1 MRMKNYYILDYTGI
15 FVNNYIKLS
24 NEKLDKWKVMKVSR
38 ANSISQDGLKF
49 LLKTGL
55 KPYDPNL
62 FIGPPCSSTD
72 IHTDTLTQSYAINYI
87 WGESKSKMSWYDIKA
102 NTSSV
107 PRVFIATSG
116 TTTKNIN
123 YLPFRDNQVKL
134 IEEVHVTNNT
144 LMLVRIDIP
153 HRVTNYSNATRYC
166 LSVRGSPTLK
176 WEDAVEHFK
185 PYFMEESQRIEL

>member
-1 MRMKNYYILDYTGI
+1 MLMKNYYILDYTDT
-15 FVNNYIKLS
+15 FVNKYFKLS
-24 NEKLDKWKVMKVSR
+24 NEKLDKWKVMKASG

-55 KPYDPNL
+55 NPTNPYL

-72 IHTDTLTQSYAINYI
+72 IHMDNLIQSYAINYI

-102 NTSSV
+102 NTSIV
-107 PRVFIATSG
+107 PKVLTATSG
-116 TTTKNIN
+116 VTTKNIN
-123 YLPFRDNQVKL
+123 YLPCRDNQVKL
-134 IEEVHVTNNT
+134 IEEVHVTNNI
-144 LMLVRIDIP
+144 LMLVRTDIP